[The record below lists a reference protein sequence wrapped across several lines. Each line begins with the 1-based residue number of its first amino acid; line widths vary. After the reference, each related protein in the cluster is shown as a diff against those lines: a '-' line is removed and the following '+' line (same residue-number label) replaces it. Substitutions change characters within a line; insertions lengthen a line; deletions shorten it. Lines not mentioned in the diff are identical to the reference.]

1 MTENLINMNY
11 LLNEEQIAFRAEVR
25 EFVEKKIKPNSFDWD
40 VNNVFPLEVIKEMGE
55 KGWLGLPWPKEYG
68 GMGKTFLEY
77 SILVEEISRVDAG
90 VGVFMSVHSSA
101 ATSPIMDWGSE
112 EQKKYWVPQLAS
124 GDKLGAFVLTE
135 SEAGSDAGG
144 LQTTAVLDGDEFV
157 INGEKIYITNAP
169 YADIYIVF
177 ALTTPGI
184 GTRGIT
190 AFIVEKGTPGFEI
203 PDTYGKMGL
212 HSSSTGRLTFNNV
225 RIPKENQLGPEGKGF
240 NIAMTTLNGGRIG
253 IGSQALGIAQGAF
266 EEGLDHTK
274 NRYQFGKPLAAIQDI
289 QFKFADMGTKINA
302 ARHLV
307 YTAAKMKDEG
317 KGFLEAAAMAK
328 LFASETAAF
337 VTDTVLQMHGGA
349 GFITGIPIE
358 RMYRDT
364 RINRIYEGASEVQK
378 IVISRSIIGK
388 LDGASEKKES
398 KEAANEKPKRKITGE
413 RKNIIINEGSAED
426 RVNKLID
433 AIGIENL
440 KCEPCDINGSIS
452 DADRVVAF
460 GMGLEKEED
469 MELINQLANATGS
482 VVSASRPIAETRKWL
497 PVDRYIG
504 LSGQKFP
511 GKNYIGVGIS
521 GAVQHL
527 LGLKET
533 SNIIVIN
540 NNENAPFFAEAD
552 YGIVGDYKEIL
563 PILIEKLQ

>member
-124 GDKLGAFVLTE
+124 GEKLGAFVLTE

-364 RINRIYEGASEVQK
+364 RINRIYEGASEIQK

>member
-11 LLNEEQIAFRAEVR
+11 LLNEEQEAFRAEVR

-124 GDKLGAFVLTE
+124 GEKLGAFVLTE

-317 KGFLEAAAMAK
+317 KDFLEAAAMAK

-364 RINRIYEGASEVQK
+364 RINRIYEGASEIQK